1 MSETKKLIESI
12 QTNLKEDE
20 EMNDEDLKMV
30 NRIEEATGYDIEEC
44 KRIFE
49 NGDYIFFS
57 GVSND
62 EELGRAYVDI
72 VGISGVNNIQYYIDD
87 TEIKEGIAEYLDD
100 IGETYTDTDL
110 DNMAKEEIKV
120 AIIEENYD
128 YLKRYFDFEQLGRD
142 LGFEDYYFI
151 SDGAIGI
158 FA

>member
-1 MSETKKLIESI
+1 MSETKRLIESI

-20 EMNDEDLKMV
+20 EMNDEEQKMIK
-30 NRIEEATGYDIEEC
+30 RIEEATGYDLEEC
-44 KRIFE
+44 KRIYE
-49 NGDYIFFS
+49 DGNYVFFS
-57 GVSND
+57 NVSND
-62 EELGRAYVDI
+62 EELGRAYVDM

-110 DNMAKEEIKV
+110 NNMAEEDIEI
-120 AIIEENYD
+120 AISEESYD
-128 YLKRYFDFEQLGRD
+128 YLERYFDFEQLGRD